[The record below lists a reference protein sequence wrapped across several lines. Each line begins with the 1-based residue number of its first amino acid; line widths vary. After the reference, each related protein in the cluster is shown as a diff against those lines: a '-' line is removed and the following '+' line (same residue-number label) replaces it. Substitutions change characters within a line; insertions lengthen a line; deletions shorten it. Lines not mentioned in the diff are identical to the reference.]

1 MSDLPPIVGYM
12 AAVEGCDGLSTK
24 PVRRRKP
31 TLAAALKQADKA
43 GKAVAGA
50 TLAADGSVTLT
61 FGAPATADQGN
72 ELDAWMAKHAGSTEG
87 H

>member
-1 MSDLPPIVGYM
+1 VN
-12 AAVEGCDGLSTK
+12 GLSTK

-61 FGAPATADQGN
+61 FGAPATAGQGN